1 MLASKEM
8 GAFYHL
14 FASEDAK
21 AKPPIECDEA
31 KEERDANGE
40 DETVKISLRF
50 AIGFNPRHYA
60 LFPP

>member
-14 FASEDAK
+14 FASEDAE
-21 AKPPIECDEA
+21 AEPPVERDKA

-40 DETVKISLRF
+40 DETVNLSLRF
-50 AIGFNPRHYA
+50 TIGFKPRYYA